1 MYHKENLI
9 IHILS
14 TRRAAIAKELTKL
27 KQEEEMF
34 QKGHSSPNWKNGS
47 PVR

>member
-9 IHILS
+9 IYTLS

-27 KQEEEMF
+27 KQEEEMI
-34 QKGHSSPNWKNGS
+34 QKGLSSPQTK
-47 PVR
+47 VR